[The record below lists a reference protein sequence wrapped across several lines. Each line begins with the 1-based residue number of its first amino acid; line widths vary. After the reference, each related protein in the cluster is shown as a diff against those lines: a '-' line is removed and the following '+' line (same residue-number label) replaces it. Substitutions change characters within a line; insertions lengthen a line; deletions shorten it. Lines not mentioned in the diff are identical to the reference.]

1 VPLGLPAG
9 QAGMKYKHAIMA
21 NTYTQIHIQAVFA
34 VQNRQ
39 SLIKNEWK
47 GELYKYITGI
57 IQNNNHKVLQ
67 INGMPDHI
75 HILFGMRPTQSLSD
89 LMKQVKQ
96 DSSKWINNKKFVD
109 GKFSWQAG
117 FGAFSYSKSELPNVI
132 NYIKNQEHHHKS
144 NTFQEEYLQLLKEFN
159 IEFDERY
166 IFKPII

>member
-9 QAGMKYKHAIMA
+9 QAGIKYKHAIMA

-47 GELYKYITGI
+47 DELYKYITGI
-57 IQNNNHKVLQ
+57 IQNHEHKVLQ